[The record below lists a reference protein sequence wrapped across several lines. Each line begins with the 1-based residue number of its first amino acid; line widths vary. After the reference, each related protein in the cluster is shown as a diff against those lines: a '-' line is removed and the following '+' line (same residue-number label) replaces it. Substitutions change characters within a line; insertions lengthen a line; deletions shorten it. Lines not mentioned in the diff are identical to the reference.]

1 MAIALGTDEAYLLLE
16 EMNHQRLNMFE
27 VYVKLDRAGRDVSA
41 EVTTNTT
48 GMKRE
53 DLLAQQLFLTKKLSE
68 SMVSYNA
75 VNDRIMM
82 VGIDSKL
89 GNLHIIKVYAS
100 TSSSSLGDIEQFY
113 NYIQKRIR
121 YPGES

>member
-1 MAIALGTDEAYLLLE
+1 MAIALVTDEAYLLLE

-53 DLLAQQLFLTKKLSE
+53 DLLAQQLFLTKNSVEVWLATMQSVTE
-68 SMVSYNA
+68 
-75 VNDRIMM
+75 
-82 VGIDSKL
+82 
-89 GNLHIIKVYAS
+89 
-100 TSSSSLGDIEQFY
+100 
-113 NYIQKRIR
+113 
-121 YPGES
+121 

>member
-1 MAIALGTDEAYLLLE
+1 
-16 EMNHQRLNMFE
+16 
-27 VYVKLDRAGRDVSA
+27 
-41 EVTTNTT
+41 
-48 GMKRE
+48 
-53 DLLAQQLFLTKKLSE
+53 
-68 SMVSYNA
+68 MVSYNA